1 VQDTA
6 LMLHT
11 LLELG
16 ESMLADGADVRRV
29 EQTLTRMGLAYG
41 AVRMDVFVITSSIVL
56 TMCFPDETSVTQT
69 RRIEKSAVTD
79 FRKLEAINAISR
91 SYCEKPFPVQELADR
106 LHLAKR
112 CRPARWKLFAGS
124 CLGAGALTVFFG
136 GAGADGLAAAVF
148 ALALCLLQMY
158 LPLICKNKVLFNFLA
173 AFCVGSLISL
183 ACRALPALHG
193 DKIIIGDIMLLIP
206 GLAFTNAVKDIF
218 IGDTISGVMR
228 LIETILW
235 AAALA
240 AGGVT
245 DADIYWPFDGA
256 ARLRRLCA
264 DLQCA
269 QTAAAA
275 GSAGR
280 GAVLGCLSAGR
291 MRDGICLF
299 AVLHGQRCDGG
310 LVGGARADKENA
322 CAAVPHHRPHSAR
335 ARRDTLLCHE
345 RARPAGLGAG
355 AALRLPGQRVCA
367 RHCGGR
373 EPDAEPA

>member
-1 VQDTA
+1 MQDTA

-124 CLGAGALTVFFG
+124 CLGAGA
-136 GAGADGLAAAVF
+136 DGLAAAVF

-240 AGGVT
+240 LGFALSGWLLGV
-245 DADIYWPFDGA
+245 
-256 ARLRRLCA
+256 
-264 DLQCA
+264 
-269 QTAAAA
+269 
-275 GSAGR
+275 
-280 GAVLGCLSAGR
+280 
-291 MRDGICLF
+291 
-299 AVLHGQRCDGG
+299 
-310 LVGGARADKENA
+310 
-322 CAAVPHHRPHSAR
+322 
-335 ARRDTLLCHE
+335 
-345 RARPAGLGAG
+345 
-355 AALRLPGQRVCA
+355 
-367 RHCGGR
+367 
-373 EPDAEPA
+373 

>member
-1 VQDTA
+1 MQDTA

-228 LIETILW
+228 LIETVLW

-240 AGGVT
+240 LGLLALTVR
-245 DADIYWPFDGA
+245 ALLVRKRLRQAA
-256 ARLRRLCA
+256 ARYQDPDCRMGCGYILCA
-264 DLQCA
+264 VHEL
-269 QTAAAA
+269 
-275 GSAGR
+275 
-280 GAVLGCLSAGR
+280 LGQPGLPEDPLSP
-291 MRDGICLF
+291 
-299 AVLHGQRCDGG
+299 
-310 LVGGARADKENA
+310 E
-322 CAAVPHHRPHSAR
+322 
-335 ARRDTLLCHE
+335 
-345 RARPAGLGAG
+345 
-355 AALRLPGQRVCA
+355 
-367 RHCGGR
+367 
-373 EPDAEPA
+373 DAEDLVYLEREVWYSGHTMTEDQRRRGPGPASPSGLPS

>member
-1 VQDTA
+1 MQDTA

-183 ACRALPALHG
+183 ACRALPALHS

-240 AGGVT
+240 LGFALSGWLLGV
-245 DADIYWPFDGA
+245 
-256 ARLRRLCA
+256 
-264 DLQCA
+264 
-269 QTAAAA
+269 
-275 GSAGR
+275 
-280 GAVLGCLSAGR
+280 
-291 MRDGICLF
+291 
-299 AVLHGQRCDGG
+299 
-310 LVGGARADKENA
+310 
-322 CAAVPHHRPHSAR
+322 
-335 ARRDTLLCHE
+335 
-345 RARPAGLGAG
+345 
-355 AALRLPGQRVCA
+355 
-367 RHCGGR
+367 
-373 EPDAEPA
+373 

>member
-1 VQDTA
+1 MQDTA

-56 TMCFPDETSVTQT
+56 TMRFPDETSVTQT

-79 FRKLEAINAISR
+79 FGKLEAINAISR

-106 LHLAKR
+106 LHLAKG
-112 CRPARWKLFAGS
+112 CSPARWKLFAGS
-124 CLGAGALTVFFG
+124 SLGAGALTVFFG
-136 GAGADGLAAAVF
+136 GAWFDGLAAAIF
-148 ALALCLLQMY
+148 ALALCLLQTY

-173 AFCVGSLISL
+173 AFCVGSLIGL
-183 ACRALPALHG
+183 VCRAIPTLHG

-228 LIETILW
+228 LIETVLW

-240 AGGVT
+240 LGFALSGWLLGV
-245 DADIYWPFDGA
+245 
-256 ARLRRLCA
+256 
-264 DLQCA
+264 
-269 QTAAAA
+269 
-275 GSAGR
+275 
-280 GAVLGCLSAGR
+280 
-291 MRDGICLF
+291 
-299 AVLHGQRCDGG
+299 
-310 LVGGARADKENA
+310 
-322 CAAVPHHRPHSAR
+322 
-335 ARRDTLLCHE
+335 
-345 RARPAGLGAG
+345 
-355 AALRLPGQRVCA
+355 
-367 RHCGGR
+367 
-373 EPDAEPA
+373 

>member
-1 VQDTA
+1 MQDTA

-206 GLAFTNAVKDIF
+206 GLAVTNAVKDIF

-240 AGGVT
+240 LGFALSGWLLGV
-245 DADIYWPFDGA
+245 
-256 ARLRRLCA
+256 
-264 DLQCA
+264 
-269 QTAAAA
+269 
-275 GSAGR
+275 
-280 GAVLGCLSAGR
+280 
-291 MRDGICLF
+291 
-299 AVLHGQRCDGG
+299 
-310 LVGGARADKENA
+310 
-322 CAAVPHHRPHSAR
+322 
-335 ARRDTLLCHE
+335 
-345 RARPAGLGAG
+345 
-355 AALRLPGQRVCA
+355 
-367 RHCGGR
+367 
-373 EPDAEPA
+373 